1 MRTIAHSI
9 ISQGG
14 YGYIFD
20 ISCLSYWWLNE
31 GFVMFLETY
40 ILDKAFPD
48 SRMMDLFVVQNQY
61 ESRYLTSKDTANCME
76 YTGDIFKINPVISF
90 SPIKGAVIWRML
102 EYLAHDVFWKS
113 LHTYVNQTSF
123 NFKTPDD
130 LWYTMEAAA
139 RRHKDTFKDLSNLWK
154 VKKAIDIWTKEKCC
168 PVLNVIR
175 NYETREVEISKNLD
189 DKSDKSPYFIPVTF
203 TINTD
208 FNFVANRPNIS
219 NYLSEIKPTM
229 KIFLDEKVKWIIV
242 NIQQTGYYRVNY
254 DFKNWQNLA
263 SYLNSD
269 EYTNIHVLNRAQI
282 IDDAFYMAI
291 NNKLNFCLFWKLVKY
306 LWREKDYIAWYPMF
320 KIFEYISNIYA
331 LQYNPVQFSTVIK
344 FQEIVLNI
352 SSIFDPLGEHMYGP
366 TVPTNNDFD
375 KCLVQERSK
384 WACFFDHPLC
394 IKAAENQLKL
404 YLNNSEKNTFLP
416 DWRKWI
422 LCNGLK
428 TANNSLWDHVS
439 KVLKKAVSMKRE
451 NAAVFELLSCFKDHL
466 IIQNYLSVTQTLLY
480 ENIIM
485 KDIPIDEKM
494 IKENNKMYALI
505 TNMYLSALSRH
516 AKTTKGLEELLK
528 NFEKMRPIH
537 ISTNAAMTVI
547 INSALSSRQI
557 STIHKFATR
566 ILSPNLIYQISP
578 TFIIRNQKISHHMEF
593 IRNLYEKLSIN

>member
-1 MRTIAHSI
+1 MENLPNCSKIDIVVLPNFEDKTWRTRGLVIFNEFDVIYDESLDVFAHKHTVMRTIAHSI

-139 RRHKDTFKDLSNLWK
+139 RRHKDTFKDLSNLW
-154 VKKAIDIWTKEKCC
+154 
-168 PVLNVIR
+168 
-175 NYETREVEISKNLD
+175 
-189 DKSDKSPYFIPVTF
+189 
-203 TINTD
+203 
-208 FNFVANRPNIS
+208 
-219 NYLSEIKPTM
+219 
-229 KIFLDEKVKWIIV
+229 
-242 NIQQTGYYRVNY
+242 
-254 DFKNWQNLA
+254 
-263 SYLNSD
+263 
-269 EYTNIHVLNRAQI
+269 
-282 IDDAFYMAI
+282 
-291 NNKLNFCLFWKLVKY
+291 
-306 LWREKDYIAWYPMF
+306 
-320 KIFEYISNIYA
+320 
-331 LQYNPVQFSTVIK
+331 K